1 MDVTST
7 SPSTDLIISL
17 PSVPNV
23 ATFTDEAEFDKLFEA
38 ILKKVDEHKP
48 DVSTK
53 KGREE
58 IKSLAHK
65 IAKTKVALDNQG
77 KGLTEEWRANT
88 NKVNATRNK
97 MKERLEALQ
106 ASVRKPVDDWEAAEE
121 ARADALKARFSA
133 LDAGRA
139 DANCPSEQIRAV
151 LAEIEATEIGEDW
164 QEYQEEA
171 GLAKARAVTALRQN
185 LAVAEK
191 READAKELEELRAL
205 KAAKEEEDRQRRE
218 AEEAA
223 ARLRDRSVKA
233 RQYIEEVEKGF
244 IGGEPQP
251 FGILIYELER
261 KLPPLIDELGE
272 YAEGLHAVRK
282 AALSNLTVAMER
294 QAAEDAAKAEE
305 ERKAA
310 AAKAAADAEEAAAR
324 KQAEDAERHK
334 REVEEAAQAERDR
347 IALER
352 KAEEDARA
360 KREADAAHRA
370 KIATDIAD
378 ALRTMSGRAT
388 PEAIAEALIE
398 GKIPHCT
405 VRM

>member
-7 SPSTDLIISL
+7 STDLIITL
-17 PSVPNV
+17 PAVPNV
-23 ATFTDEAEFDKLFEA
+23 STFTDEAEFNKLFEA
-38 ILKKVDEHKP
+38 IQEKVDEHKP

-53 KGREE
+53 KGRDE

-65 IAKTKVALDNQG
+65 IAKTKVALDRQG
-77 KGLTEEWRANT
+77 FALTEEWRI
-88 NKVNATRNK
+88 NKKKVDETRGK
-97 MKERLEALQ
+97 IKERLETLQ

-121 ARADALKARFSA
+121 ARLDALKDRFAA

-139 DANCPSEQIRAV
+139 DANCPSDQIRAV
-151 LAEIEATEIGEDW
+151 LTEIEATEIEEDW
-164 QEYQEEA
+164 QEYQDEA
-171 GLAKARAVTALRQN
+171 ALAKKRAVNALRQN
-185 LAVAEK
+185 LAIAEK
-191 READAKELEELRAL
+191 READARELEELRAL

-251 FGILIYELER
+251 CGILIYELER

-272 YAEGLHAVRK
+272 YAEELHAIRK
-282 AALSNLTVAMER
+282 GALANLTLAMER

-310 AAKAAADAEEAAAR
+310 AAKAETDAKEAAAR
-324 KQAEDAERHK
+324 KQAEDEERHK

-388 PEAIAEALIE
+388 PEAIAEALIA